1 LALAA
6 SWPLLATNYI
16 SHAAKKFA
24 EWYTLAKQMQIE
36 DLFDQSLEISRNN
49 WVDREGPDG
58 NKYRYSIPTIFEEPS
73 S

>member
-1 LALAA
+1 
-6 SWPLLATNYI
+6 
-16 SHAAKKFA
+16 
-24 EWYTLAKQMQIE
+24 MQIE

-58 NKYRYSIPTIFEEPS
+58 NKYRYLIPTIFEEPS